1 LFEFN
6 FLIEQDKSKVSDAL
20 NDDAPIVATFGS
32 NQPLTEKTGSQLEA
46 GPAQNA

>member
-20 NDDAPIVATFGS
+20 NDDAPIIAKFGS
-32 NQPLTEKTGSQLEA
+32 NQPLAQKTGSQLEA